1 MALTQKDKKTM
12 ANSKKFAAFM
22 TDLYTAMQKHEVED
36 LLVIFGMDK
45 QIRNTYLTTNEEG
58 DHPIY
63 TKLSDA
69 INLSLGGKQ
78 KF

>member
-1 MALTQKDKKTM
+1 MESKKDKKLKDG
-12 ANSKKFAAFM
+12 AKRFAAFM
-22 TDLYTAMQKHEVED
+22 TDLHTAMQKHKVED

-58 DHPIY
+58 DHPLY
-63 TKLSDA
+63 TNLSDA
-69 INLSLGGKQ
+69 INKSLGGKQ